1 MIASCISTGRESH
14 WREGDE
20 DERTMAGKG
29 EGDEGGGGNRID
41 VDDLYMYVRSYVG
54 KNRLGDR
61 LTRDA

>member
-1 MIASCISTGRESH
+1 
-14 WREGDE
+14 
-20 DERTMAGKG
+20 MAGKG